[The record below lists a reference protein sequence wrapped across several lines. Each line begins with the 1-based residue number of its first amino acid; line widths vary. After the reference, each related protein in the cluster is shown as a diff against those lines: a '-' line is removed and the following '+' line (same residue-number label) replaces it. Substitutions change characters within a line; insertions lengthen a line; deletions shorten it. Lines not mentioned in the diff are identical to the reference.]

1 VSVLSVEFKLKTKAK
16 NIAPVALLAF
26 ALLFVSGPS
35 IAQSETDP
43 ELAKYIEVLSNFQKD
58 VSSRLTQELKKP
70 APADESI
77 AQKIDHL
84 QKMQELTLTIEE
96 IGTFIRDIKANGL
109 PENRE

>member
-1 VSVLSVEFKLKTKAK
+1 MLSVEFKLKTKAK

-43 ELAKYIEVLSNFQKD
+43 ELTKYIQVLSDLRKD
-58 VSSRLTQELKKP
+58 FSRRITEESEKP
-70 APADESI
+70 RPADETT
-77 AQKIDHL
+77 AQKIDRL
-84 QKMQELTLTIEE
+84 QRMQELTLMIQD
-96 IGTFIRDIKANGL
+96 IGTFIRDIKENGL